1 MSAKEIHAMA
11 DRLAGGKAELTF
23 SQARLLADTI
33 RVTQEMLADAQL
45 DRWNAVADKEL
56 TRRGLLEQCFD
67 SPVSEQNS
75 DSVAEALAVILHLN
89 EELLNLLLQ
98 ARQASLVETNNHS
111 KSRKA
116 VDEYSEIGTCR

>member
-1 MSAKEIHAMA
+1 MS

-33 RVTQEMLADAQL
+33 RVTQEMLVSGQL
-45 DRWNAVADKEL
+45 NDWNAVADKEL

-89 EELLNLLLQ
+89 EELLGLLLQ

-116 VDEYSEIGTCR
+116 VDEYSEVGTCR

>member
-1 MSAKEIHAMA
+1 MA

-23 SQARLLADTI
+23 SQACLLADTI
-33 RVTQEMLADAQL
+33 RVTQEMLASGQL
-45 DRWNAVADKEL
+45 NDWNAVADKEL

-98 ARQASLVETNNHS
+98 AKQASLVETNNHS

-116 VDEYSEIGTCR
+116 VDEYHEVGTCR